1 MNNIVALPAQ
11 GRRVH
16 MYGTLSRLANPVGRA
31 ETTRENEVATMIR
44 PVGPLRALGRWR
56 RPLAVVAV
64 AAAAVAVAAC
74 GTYPG
79 GRAALYQPAPSR
91 APAGGAGAAA
101 RRGPTRART
110 PPGTVPP
117 PPAGLSP

>member
-1 MNNIVALPAQ
+1 MNNFVALPAQ

-56 RPLAVVAV
+56 RPLAVVAGAAPAGAGAPGGPFPRG
-64 AAAAVAVAAC
+64 AAA
-74 GTYPG
+74 
-79 GRAALYQPAPSR
+79 LDQPAPPR
-91 APAGGAGAAA
+91 APA
-101 RRGPTRART
+101 RRARPR
-110 PPGTVPP
+110 PPPAPP
-117 PPAGLSP
+117 PPPT

>member
-1 MNNIVALPAQ
+1 MNNFVALPAQ

-56 RPLAVVAV
+56 WWRLPPRRSRSPRAALTPVAERRCTSRRHPAPRLAARALPLAV
-64 AAAAVAVAAC
+64 
-74 GTYPG
+74 
-79 GRAALYQPAPSR
+79 R
-91 APAGGAGAAA
+91 
-101 RRGPTRART
+101 
-110 PPGTVPP
+110 
-117 PPAGLSP
+117 